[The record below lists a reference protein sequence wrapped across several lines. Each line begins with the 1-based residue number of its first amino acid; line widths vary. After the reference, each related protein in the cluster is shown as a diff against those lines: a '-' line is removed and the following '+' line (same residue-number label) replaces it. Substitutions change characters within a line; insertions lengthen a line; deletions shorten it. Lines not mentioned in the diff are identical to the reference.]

1 MGLGLAA
8 GVGDGAEVGRADGR
22 RVAPDGAR
30 LVVVAARLPLGFA
43 RGQLVVGQLDVE
55 RALLGID
62 GDDVAVLEQADR
74 AADRRLRPDV
84 ADRSEEHTSELQ
96 SLMRISYA
104 VFCLQKKKNPPHKN

>member
-43 RGQLVVGQLDVE
+43 RGQLVVGQLVVE
-55 RALLGID
+55 RALLSTH
-62 GDDVAVLEQADR
+62 GDDVAVLEQAHRDR
-74 AADRRLRPDV
+74 KSVVEGKRVSVRVDLRCS
-84 ADRSEEHTSELQ
+84 RFT
-96 SLMRISYA
+96 
-104 VFCLQKKKNPPHKN
+104 KKTIYTILALH

>member
-1 MGLGLAA
+1 MRISDWSSDVCSSDLMGLGLAA

-84 ADRSEEHTSELQ
+84 ADAEAARGARE
-96 SLMRISYA
+96 A
-104 VFCLQKKKNPPHKN
+104 PVDD